1 MFLNFWRMSSPTNTT
16 SRPVFLNAA
25 WRRLLL
31 LNYRIQPEALL
42 PWLPAHTELDL
53 WNDTCYVSLVGFMF
67 QNTRLRGFHIP
78 GHVNFEEINLRF
90 YVRRNDP
97 ELGWKRGVVFV
108 REIVPR
114 PAIAWVANTLYRERY
129 VTRRMGHRWQENP
142 NLLEVEYSWQEAGQ
156 TQSFGVRADPQP
168 VELKAGSE
176 AEFITEHYWGYSF
189 RDARSSTEYQVEH
202 PRWRVHPI
210 REWSCHVDFGAVY
223 GAGFACLTETQPLS
237 VFLAEGSDVVVRGGK
252 RILR

>member
-1 MFLNFWRMSSPTNTT
+1 MSSPTTT
-16 SRPVFLNAA
+16 PRPVFLTAS

-31 LNYRIQPEALL
+31 LNYRINPDALL
-42 PWLPAHTELDL
+42 PWLPAHTELDI
-53 WNDTCYVSLVGFMF
+53 WNNTCYVSLVGFMF
-67 QNTRLRGFHIP
+67 QNTRLRGFRIP
-78 GHVNFEEINLRF
+78 GHINFEEINLRF

-129 VTRRMGHRWQENP
+129 VTRPMGHRWEESP
-142 NLLEVEYSWQEAGQ
+142 DMLEVVYSWQEAGQ
-156 TQSFGVRADPQP
+156 PQSFGVRADPLP

-176 AEFITEHYWGYSF
+176 AEFITEHYWGYSR
-189 RDARSSTEYQVEH
+189 RDAHSSTEYQVEH

-210 REWSCHVDFGAVY
+210 REWSCQVDFGTVY
-223 GAGFACLTETQPLS
+223 GAGFAALTETQPLS
-237 VFLAEGSDVVVRGGK
+237 VFLAEGSDVIVRGGK
-252 RILR
+252 RIDGQ